1 MSDLQRTTI
10 WREVNRIIKDGVKPI
25 NHRWECFIHANGK
38 NIKCLYTN
46 GFTQSSRFTERFTDR
61 VTIMASLG
69 EGTFQHDVVPY
80 KDTLEVTLIKKPLA
94 ATVVAKETNDEIQTY
109 RYRAF
114 LIDTSSQLLESG
126 IPKAESKDTLDRIKI
141 KTFELQLI
149 NKTVEQLRLK
159 YIGGIYRDAVGI
171 SLIRS
176 LLTQHSAGV
185 GDDSRSMITG
195 VTTSPNPST
204 IAKRQIVIPDG
215 TSLIGGENS
224 AMHLINRACG
234 GIFMYGF
241 KYYYMN
247 NQWFVFAPFDTTQYE
262 TSDNTLTIINIPNNR
277 LTNIER
283 TYRITGSQ
291 IIVLATS
298 SVKTMDVSNETQLNQ
313 GNGARFIDANKVMEE
328 MGDLDLETQQASIN
342 GKAAINEFVLEER
355 ADGVNNIN
363 VANNKITAGYYLEY
377 AELTKRNGGMIQV
390 KWEYAK
396 PNLIIPGMPTKF
408 IYLVNDVPFE
418 IYGSVVAVDYVD
430 SPVTTTAVEQKFST
444 VAAITI
450 FVASK
455 IPKDLKKSS

>member
-10 WREVNRIIKDGVKPI
+10 WREINRIISDGVKQI
-25 NHRWECFIHANGK
+25 NHRWECYIHANGK

-61 VTIMASLG
+61 ITIMASIG
-69 EGTFQHDVVPY
+69 EGTYQHDIVPY
-80 KDTLEVTLIKKPLA
+80 RDNLEVTIIKKPLA
-94 ATVVAKETNDEIQTY
+94 ATVLAKETNDEIQTY
-109 RYRAF
+109 RYRGF

-126 IPKAESKDTLDRIKI
+126 IPKAEAKGTLDRIKI

-159 YIGGIYRDAVGI
+159 YIGGIYRDVIGI
-171 SLIRS
+171 NLIRS

-185 GDDSRSMITG
+185 GDDSRSMING
-195 VTTSPNPST
+195 VTISPNPST
-204 IAKRQIVIPDG
+204 ISKRQIVIPDG
-215 TSLIGGENS
+215 TPLIASENS

-234 GIFMYGF
+234 GVFMYGF

-262 TSDNTLTIINIPNNR
+262 SSKKALTIINVPNNR

-283 TYRITGSQ
+283 TYRVTDSQ

-298 SVKTMDVSNETQLNQ
+298 SVKTMDVSNEAQLNK
-313 GNGARFIDANKVMEE
+313 GNGARFIDANKVMEG
-328 MGDLDLETQQASIN
+328 MNDLDLESDKAVIK
-342 GKAAINEFVLEER
+342 GKEAINEFILEER
-355 ADGVNNIN
+355 VDGVNNIN
-363 VANNKITAGYYLEY
+363 IANNKITAGYYIEY

-390 KWEYAK
+390 KWENAK
-396 PNLIIPGMPTKF
+396 PNLITPDMPVKF

-418 IYGSVVAVDYVD
+418 IYGSVVAIDYVD
-430 SPVTTTAVEQKFST
+430 SPVTTTAVEQKFAT

-455 IPKDLKKSS
+455 IPKDLKSSS